1 MKLYQPP
8 LPSMSIGIIGEGK
21 TGKSFM
27 SLGFPTP
34 TVYVNWDHFSF
45 DRAFRGFCQYTGFAG
60 DVLEMELQE
69 DFSKYSADYFLYRVN
84 KASNEGYLSYVNK
97 VLSTIM
103 AALRSPKIA
112 TVVIDTDDLMWEA
125 VHEAHRESL
134 GRQGLMPWE
143 YGVPNSQM
151 ADMYNDAKIN
161 GTNLVTIHHM
171 KPREVWGAPGTP
183 DQNKVIGFR
192 EGAERLDGW
201 KYTPSHA
208 DLIVELEEVKGAGP
222 NSPSLIRMSLHKS
235 GFSFYHH
242 GRQMEWPTYVSLLGV
257 IDDIG
262 TPQGTSLV
270 GRPALASAPVIGA
283 KPYIVPEAVNAG
295 N

>member
-1 MKLYQPP
+1 MKPYEPP
-8 LPSMSIGIIGEGK
+8 PPSMSIGIIGEGK
-21 TGKSFM
+21 TGKSYM

-34 TVYVNWDHFSF
+34 SVYINFDHFSF
-45 DRAFRGFCQYTGFAG
+45 DRAFRGFCQNTGFAG

-69 DFSKYSADYFLYRVN
+69 DFSRYSADYYLYRVN
-84 KASNEGYLSYVNK
+84 KSSNEAYLPYVNK
-97 VLSTIM
+97 VLATIM

-112 TVVIDTDDLMWEA
+112 TVVVDTDDLMWEA
-125 VHEAHRESL
+125 VHEAHKESL
-134 GRQGLMPWE
+134 GRAGLMPWE

-171 KPREVWGAPGTP
+171 KPREIWGTPGTP
-183 DQNKVIGFR
+183 EQNKTVGFR

-201 KYTPSHA
+201 KHTAAHA
-208 DLIVELEEVKGAGP
+208 DLVVELEEVKGAGP
-222 NSPSLIRMSLHKS
+222 NSPSLIRMTLHKS

-242 GRQMEWPTYVSLLGV
+242 GKQMEWPTYHSMHSLIQEVGMPVLPKTGGV
-257 IDDIG
+257 
-262 TPQGTSLV
+262 PML
-270 GRPALASAPVIGA
+270 GA
-283 KPYIVPEAVNAG
+283 KPYVTPEVVNAG